1 MVHTKSVSSTNY
13 FHSLQDNDPALL
25 QVDIMGMTPLHI
37 LCAKPAV
44 IKDMI
49 KQLYNKNTEAAA
61 VRNVSHRLSWHMY
74 VVNKDIQFYM
84 FNQIK
89 DGNGRFISITMTDTA
104 RMLMSNE
111 FDSDKLVDAN
121 LHIDTKE
128 MYLNFNGSS
137 LVEWLETPNAL
148 TGLYPF
154 MSMATKSNDYNLEEV
169 NKFAMMNLNSIE
181 SNCVV
186 EKSTKNKATDEG
198 TRDTKRVKLS

>member
-1 MVHTKSVSSTNY
+1 
-13 FHSLQDNDPALL
+13 
-25 QVDIMGMTPLHI
+25 
-37 LCAKPAV
+37 
-44 IKDMI
+44 
-49 KQLYNKNTEAAA
+49 
-61 VRNVSHRLSWHMY
+61 
-74 VVNKDIQFYM
+74 M

-198 TRDTKRVKLS
+198 TRDTKRVKLA